1 MAHAYGRAGALALA
15 LAVLLGAAATA
26 SAAEVKIG
34 GYAKLDVIWS
44 DKIAGGGNGS
54 AAEIAGGPSAVP
66 LDSEPQFDNG
76 DFALDARQSRLNFT
90 ATGEVEG
97 VRLRGFIESDFFT
110 SEGNRNVSNSRG
122 LRLRHAYSQATLPSG
137 LFVLAGQTW
146 STFMNLATA
155 PPETIDF
162 NGPAGQLFNREPQLR
177 VGYTTGGLSFLASI
191 ESHSVSGL
199 DPSTLNQSQELPL
212 FVTKAVWSTD
222 VFAAEIGGAATENR
236 AIFGGTDDTETA
248 WAVQGGVKIPVG
260 PVRLVGQIH
269 FSDGLNRLAN
279 GDFADAAAGASTIEN
294 IETLGWYAGASYAL
308 GPTTELNA
316 VYGWAEAD
324 ESALNTGA
332 NDERHQTLHLNVLQK
347 LWGNMQVGL
356 EYQYAKRELFDG
368 DEGDLNRIQLAWW
381 YFF

>member
-1 MAHAYGRAGALALA
+1 MAHARARAAGLFLAGAA
-15 LAVLLGAAATA
+15 LLGGAAPAAT
-26 SAAEVKIG
+26 AEVKIG

-76 DFALDARQSRLNFT
+76 DFNLDARQSRLNFT
-90 ATGEVEG
+90 GTGEVEG
-97 VRLRGFIESDFFT
+97 VKLRGFIESDFFT

-122 LRLRHAYSQATLPSG
+122 LRLRHAYGQATLPG
-137 LFVLAGQTW
+137 GFFILAGQTW
-146 STFMNLATA
+146 STFMNLDTFA
-155 PPETIDF
+155 PDTIDF

-177 VGYTTGGLSFLASI
+177 VGYSAGGLSLLAAI

-212 FVTKAVWSTD
+212 FVAKAVWSTD
-222 VFAAEIGGAATENR
+222 RFAAEIAGAATQNR
-236 AIFGGTDDTETA
+236 AVFGATDETETA
-248 WAVQGGVKIPVG
+248 WGAQGGVKVPVG
-260 PVRLVGQIH
+260 PFRLVGQIH
-269 FSDGLNRLAN
+269 LLDGLNRLAN
-279 GDFADAAAGASTIEN
+279 GDFPDAAAGAGTLEN
-294 IETLGWYAGASYAL
+294 VETLGWYVGASYAL
-308 GPTTELNA
+308 TETTELNA

-332 NDERHQTLHLNVLQK
+332 ADEQHQTLHLNVLQK

-356 EYQYAKRELFDG
+356 EYQYAKRELFNG
-368 DEGDLNRIQLAWW
+368 DEGDINRIQAAWW